1 MKTPILLLIPL
12 VAVSCVSLLYR
23 WDSHECP
30 LVPGDPRP
38 DRGRIAR
45 VTSIR
50 VQGSTLTA
58 EGETMTAGFQQ
69 ARLRQLPGAGLS
81 DTRTYEFVTNPP
93 PPGAMTLQVISP
105 TRPASVSTTRES
117 DTCVSSAPAMR
128 CAPIGSERC
137 RPTGAVRSWA
147 AEALR

>member
-30 LVPGDPRP
+30 LVPSDPRP

-45 VTSIR
+45 VTSIS

-69 ARLRQLPGAGLS
+69 ARLRQLPGAGLT
-81 DTRTYEFVTNPP
+81 DTRTYEFVANPP
-93 PPGAMTLQVISP
+93 PPGSMTLQVISP
-105 TRPASVSTTRES
+105 HTASIRLDDPGIRHVR
-117 DTCVSSAPAMR
+117 VLGARNAM
-128 CAPIGSERC
+128 CADRQ
-137 RPTGAVRSWA
+137 
-147 AEALR
+147 